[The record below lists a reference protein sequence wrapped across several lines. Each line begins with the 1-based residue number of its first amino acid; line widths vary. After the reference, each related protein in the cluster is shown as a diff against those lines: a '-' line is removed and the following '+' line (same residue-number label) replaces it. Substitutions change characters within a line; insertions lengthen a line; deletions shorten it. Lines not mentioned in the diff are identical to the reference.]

1 VQRIS
6 GKKPQLILVIYKSI
20 SIGITMLGF
29 PMSSP
34 MPPPTISKMLAQS
47 LTTILIL
54 HRVDLFLS
62 GRSIKKMKMKLLQ
75 RPRVPISTSSKVWID
90 LLMIGQEPNILC
102 ILMEKITILQNSLP
116 NVNKKVI

>member
-34 MPPPTISKMLAQS
+34 MPPPTISKMLGQS
-47 LTTILIL
+47 LITILIR
-54 HRVDLFLS
+54 HRVDLFLN
-62 GRSIKKMKMKLLQ
+62 GRSIKKMKMKLLL

-116 NVNKKVI
+116 NVNKRVI